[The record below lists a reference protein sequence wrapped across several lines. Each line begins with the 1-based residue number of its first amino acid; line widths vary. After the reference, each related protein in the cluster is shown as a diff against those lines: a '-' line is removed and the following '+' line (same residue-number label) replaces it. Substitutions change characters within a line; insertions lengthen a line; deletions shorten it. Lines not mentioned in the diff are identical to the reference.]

1 MKRLFVCF
9 GFATTL
15 LLYAGCAQHDT
26 NSPDTSGSAPYGAE
40 GANKVGV
47 DTVNNPQNQT
57 ENFPDEQ
64 KGTQNNMKESG
75 AGGNSNG
82 TGNRQDTIHRQQ

>member
-9 GFATTL
+9 GFATAL
-15 LLYAGCAQHDT
+15 LFYTGCAQHDS
-26 NSPDTSGSAPYGAE
+26 NSPDTSGSAPYGTE

-47 DTVNNPQNQT
+47 DTVTDSQNQT
-57 ENFPDEQ
+57 ENFPETQ
-64 KGTQNNMKESG
+64 NGTQNNMKETG